1 MQIKVLTRHF
11 PHALSI
17 VSGSGVPTKKNYEI
31 QKKSL
36 TLSRSLLPWHL
47 MDKSKWIEQLK
58 QLAEDNYNKGYGY
71 QVYVECYS
79 LSDWQAFISDLNSW
93 EEALDIFHTIA
104 NIRTEQ
110 NNSVCNEVF

>member
-1 MQIKVLTRHF
+1 MTRHF

-79 LSDWQAFISDLNSW
+79 KEDWIHFVSDLNTW

-110 NNSVCNEVF
+110 NNSACNEVF

>member
-1 MQIKVLTRHF
+1 MTKHF

-36 TLSRSLLPWHL
+36 TLSRSLLPWHP

-93 EEALDIFHTIA
+93 EETLDIFHTIA

-110 NNSVCNEVF
+110 NNSACNEVF

>member
-1 MQIKVLTRHF
+1 VQIKVLTKHF

-36 TLSRSLLPWHL
+36 TLSRSLLPWHP

-93 EEALDIFHTIA
+93 EETLDIFHTIA

-110 NNSVCNEVF
+110 NNSACNEVF

>member
-1 MQIKVLTRHF
+1 MDLVGRLHHVLSKSSATRHILF
-11 PHALSI
+11 QS
-17 VSGSGVPTKKNYEI
+17 
-31 QKKSL
+31 Q
-36 TLSRSLLPWHL
+36 
-47 MDKSKWIEQLK
+47 
-58 QLAEDNYNKGYGY
+58 EDNYNKGYGY

-110 NNSVCNEVF
+110 NDSACNEVF